1 MEVVLNIGS
10 NLGRPHFNISNATQ
24 WVSKTI
30 GEVVKV
36 SEPYHSRPQGFES
49 QNNFTNIA
57 LLANTSVP
65 AEDLL
70 SRILAFEA
78 EMGRTRSSDASYI
91 DRIIDIDII
100 LYEAVQIDEKH
111 LTLPHPRAHERD
123 FVMFPLLEIHPYIKS
138 SSLLQQ
144 ANALF
149 AQSKVMKNVL

>member
-1 MEVVLNIGS
+1 M
-10 NLGRPHFNISNATQ
+10 
-24 WVSKTI
+24 
-30 GEVVKV
+30 
-36 SEPYHSRPQGFES
+36 
-49 QNNFTNIA
+49 
-57 LLANTSVP
+57 LANTSVP